1 LPKFGFPSADR
12 RIFAAL
18 HKLRATEVHLIQSK
32 KVRNPK
38 VIWLLYGYRQPIA
51 RNLASNLMALGLTK
65 APPKVKTLDE
75 ILSEEEDGNDY
86 GASR

>member
-1 LPKFGFPSADR
+1 MFDEVDR

-51 RNLASNLMALGLTK
+51 PNLASNLMALGLTK
-65 APPKVKTLDE
+65 PPPKVKTLDE
-75 ILSEEEDGNDY
+75 ILSEEEDGNDN